1 MRIVV
6 TGSVAFDFLMGF
18 PGHFHEHVV
27 PEKIRVLSVSFL
39 VDSLKKQH
47 GGTGANIA
55 YSLALLGQSPELLA
69 AVGEDFA
76 DYRRRL
82 EASGVVM
89 SGVEVIPGDFTSSCF
104 TNTDLDNN
112 QITAFY
118 PGAMTH
124 AHTLKLEGR
133 GLGAN
138 DLVVIAPNAPDA
150 MVAYA
155 AEAAR
160 LGIGSMYDPSMQI
173 PRLSADDLRAG
184 CSGAKILIG
193 NDYEFGM
200 MAEKLGLDEPALRQL
215 VPTCIVTRGAE
226 GSSIYTEG
234 RELSIPTARPTAV
247 VNPTGAGDAFRSG
260 LIAGLARKLPWETC
274 GKLGAVASAYAIEHV
289 GPQEHH
295 YTKDEF
301 LARYRDNFGGND
313 FPSL

>member
-6 TGSVAFDFLMGF
+6 TGSVAFDFLMNF

-27 PEKIRVLSVSFL
+27 PEKIKVLSVSFL
-39 VDSLKKQH
+39 VDSLKKQY
-47 GGTGANIA
+47 GGTAANIA
-55 YSLALLGQSPELLA
+55 YSLALLGERPELVA
-69 AVGEDFA
+69 AVGEDFT

-82 EASGVVM
+82 EAHGVVTD
-89 SGVEVIPGDFTSSCF
+89 GVEVIPGDFTSSCF
-104 TNTDLDNN
+104 TNTDKDNN

-124 AHTLKLEGR
+124 AHTLRLEGR
-133 GLGAN
+133 GLGKD

-150 MVAYA
+150 MVSYA

-184 CSGAKILIG
+184 FAGAKILIG

-200 MAEKLGLDEPALRQL
+200 MAEKLGLDEPALRKL
-215 VPTCIVTRGAE
+215 VPTSIVTRGGE
-226 GSSIYTEG
+226 GSSIYADGAE
-234 RELSIPTARPTAV
+234 IHVPVARTTAV

-260 LIAGLARKLPWETC
+260 LIAGLARGLSWETC
-274 GKLGAVASAYAIEHV
+274 GRLGAVAAAYAIEHV
-289 GPQEHH
+289 GPQEHS
-295 YTKDEF
+295 YSREEF
-301 LARYRDNFGGND
+301 LARYRQNFGGAD
-313 FPSL
+313 LPAL